1 MEQASDVVGLAVTR
15 EQFLTLMK
23 MVYIANTVAN
33 GRREDEEFLKAY
45 DEIEQIIFAKARQA
59 GFPAATWHHEV
70 DGETHDHPSAMF
82 ENDFELGKL
91 MDEYDRE
98 TFWDELALRLAERD
112 IERVYG
118 RGAKASLP
126 PEEYKVLLDDRTEVY
141 DDEFDKHDIANI
153 RIDGVEDLT

>member
-1 MEQASDVVGLAVTR
+1 MENKSDMVGLAFTR

-23 MVYIANTVAN
+23 MVYIANTVVN

-45 DEIEQIIFAKARQA
+45 DDLEQIIFAKARQA

-70 DGETHDHPSAMF
+70 DGEAHDHPSAIF
-82 ENDFELGKL
+82 ENDFELQKL
-91 MDEYDRE
+91 MDDYDRE

-126 PEEYKVLLDDRTEVY
+126 PEEYKVLLDERTEVY
-141 DDEFDKHDIANI
+141 DEEFSKHDIANI
-153 RIDGVEDLT
+153 KVEGVEDLT